1 MKRYTTQKPS
11 YGMMIAI
18 SAFILFALINGMTPQ
33 AYAEDKKNT
42 QAITVTGVTAH
53 TGTVQRR
60 MTFSGPVVGRDEVPI
75 YSELAQGRIDK
86 ILVEAG
92 QHIKTG
98 TILATV
104 DASALRIQKA
114 QQQATQQKANLAIK
128 QQENSLEEAQL
139 QYTQAQAER
148 QRAEVV
154 AETGLISREV
164 RDQRIT
170 AEQLAKAR
178 VQAMKNSLSMA
189 QADFDLASAQLAE
202 SNLRLSQ
209 AEIRSPVSG
218 TVIER
223 KARTGMSLAQNAEP
237 LFNVLRDDDIE
248 VELEVSADDA
258 SRLKLGMPVS
268 IQLLSNTSAAKA
280 LNADTVQSATIY
292 NGKVSRAATQINRQ
306 NQIAKVRVRFDQTP
320 HLILGQFA
328 RVAVNVTS
336 RNGIYLPDTA
346 VRFEGSS
353 AYVFTTKDGL
363 AKRQPVKVGQHIGNK
378 LEILDG
384 VSAGMVV
391 IDTAASFLRDGE
403 PVKVTTRPAN

>member
-128 QQENSLEEAQL
+128 QQENSLEEARL
-139 QYTQAQAER
+139 QYTQDC
-148 QRAEVV
+148 
-154 AETGLISREV
+154 T
-164 RDQRIT
+164 
-170 AEQLAKAR
+170 
-178 VQAMKNSLSMA
+178 
-189 QADFDLASAQLAE
+189 
-202 SNLRLSQ
+202 
-209 AEIRSPVSG
+209 
-218 TVIER
+218 
-223 KARTGMSLAQNAEP
+223 
-237 LFNVLRDDDIE
+237 
-248 VELEVSADDA
+248 
-258 SRLKLGMPVS
+258 
-268 IQLLSNTSAAKA
+268 
-280 LNADTVQSATIY
+280 
-292 NGKVSRAATQINRQ
+292 
-306 NQIAKVRVRFDQTP
+306 
-320 HLILGQFA
+320 
-328 RVAVNVTS
+328 
-336 RNGIYLPDTA
+336 
-346 VRFEGSS
+346 
-353 AYVFTTKDGL
+353 
-363 AKRQPVKVGQHIGNK
+363 
-378 LEILDG
+378 
-384 VSAGMVV
+384 
-391 IDTAASFLRDGE
+391 
-403 PVKVTTRPAN
+403 